1 LRQFQAVPAV
11 AMRALQRFV
20 KLNGRDYSISVLL
33 GLVTLAS
40 ILPLLLLG
48 IFGLTQYVAE
58 QRADQLN
65 RMSRYTSAL
74 ANAVDRELTGYLD
87 LAEVLAASRFLT
99 SGDLQAFGDLARDA
113 ATKARGHI
121 VLIDRSGQQ
130 LVNTR
135 LPRDVGLPMTED
147 MASLREVIETGK
159 PAVGDLFV
167 GAVSKKLLFV
177 VRVPVKVDGEVRY
190 VLSFEPEQDAVGKV
204 LHQTYIPDGWFGGV
218 LDGKGH
224 IIARSFLHNKF
235 FGESASPEFVAKLTG
250 PQGFLNSVD
259 LEGREGLTRYQQSGL
274 SGWHV
279 LMWAPWSVLNAP
291 LRASVMLAV
300 ALIALTLL
308 ASLAAGFLSGRIIA
322 EPVRQ
327 LLLAAKTLG
336 EGKPVSFEASYM
348 REANVVGQ
356 SLVEA
361 AHNIASREQ
370 ALRKS
375 ELRTRFVMR
384 ELSHRSKNLLAVIQA
399 IARQTGRASEDINEF
414 NQQFGERLA
423 SLGRSHDL
431 LVHGNWQGVSLADVI
446 TAQLKAFI
454 DTSEPRVTTSGAP
467 VLLNAEA
474 AQNIG
479 MALHELATNASKHG
493 ALSVPSGRVK
503 IEWNLYGQGGDR
515 RFRLSWTESGG
526 PPVKPPQ
533 RKGFGHLV
541 VERLVAASLRGCAEL
556 HWRPEGLVWVLD
568 VPESSILEGMH
579 EPAEEL
585 PGEASPA
592 S

>member
-1 LRQFQAVPAV
+1 MRQSRTVPV
-11 AMRALQRFV
+11 AAMTALQRYV

-48 IFGLTQYVAE
+48 IFGLTQYLAE

-74 ANAVDRELTGYLD
+74 ANAVDRELRGYLD
-87 LAEVLAASRFLT
+87 LTEVIAASRFLT

-121 VLIDRSGQQ
+121 VLIDRTGQQ

-135 LPRDVGLPMTED
+135 LPRDVGLPVTED
-147 MASLREVIETGK
+147 MASLREVIESGK

-167 GAVSKKLLFV
+167 GAVSNKLLFV
-177 VRVPVKVDGEVRY
+177 VRVPVRVDGEVRY
-190 VLSFEPEQDAVGKV
+190 VLSFEPEPNAVAKV
-204 LHQTYIPDGWFGGV
+204 LQQTYIPDGWFGGV

-224 IIARSFLHNKF
+224 IIARSSQHDQFYGKPAN
-235 FGESASPEFVAKLTG
+235 PEFMAGLTE
-250 PQGFLNSVD
+250 PQGFVESVD
-259 LEGREGLTRYQQSGL
+259 LEGRESLTRYRQS
-274 SGWHV
+274 SINGWHV
-279 LMWAPWSVLNAP
+279 LMWAPRSVLNAP

-327 LLLAAKTLG
+327 LLLAAKNLG

-384 ELSHRSKNLLAVIQA
+384 ELTHRSKNLLAVIQA
-399 IARQTGRASEDINEF
+399 IARQTSRASEDINEF
-414 NQQFGERLA
+414 NEQFGERLA
-423 SLGRSHDL
+423 SLGRSQDL

-446 TAQLKAFI
+446 TAQLRAFI
-454 DTSEPRVTTSGAP
+454 DISEPRVTTSGAP

-493 ALSVPSGRVK
+493 ALSVQSGRVK
-503 IEWNLYGQGGDR
+503 IEWNWYEQGER
-515 RFRLSWTESGG
+515 RLRLSWTESGG

-568 VPESSILEGMH
+568 VPESSILQGMH

-585 PGEASPA
+585 PEEASPA